1 MIMRNILLTFRKLRK
16 NKTATSLGIASLV
29 VGLVCVM
36 YIFLWI
42 TDEISY
48 DRFHANSERIFGV
61 HAYLKGE
68 NGFNFEGCPPAVGH
82 ALKNDFPEVENS
94 CRYFPPRWEFL
105 VSYNNQ
111 KFMERIA
118 MAEFSL
124 FDIFSFPFV
133 QGGKGEENV
142 ANKIILTESAAKRYF
157 GTENPVG
164 KVVVFDNKASYTV
177 TGVIRDIPAN
187 SSIQFSAVLPLET
200 LCTLFNNPNFLNTW
214 YNNSITTYGLLRS
227 SGDYEKIASAI
238 TNRIQKEIPES
249 ISLLRAYQFK
259 NKYLYKQNH
268 IRNVHIFSLIALL
281 VLITAILNFIN
292 LSTAR
297 SQKSAKES
305 ALRKIVGATRR
316 DLIRLIYS
324 DIAIVCLM
332 AFLAALILAFA
343 GLPIFNQ
350 LVDKNI
356 RFSILFSFTPL
367 LAIVLI
373 YAFTVLLSGSYPA
386 FLLSSS
392 RQSLVAGHQSVKGEK
407 RFRNVLVI
415 TQFIVS
421 MILLSS
427 TLIIGKQTRYMK
439 NMDIGLAKDEVLY
452 VQLKGQLR
460 KQYEVLKSEI
470 SRLPGV
476 ASTCVTSAVPPRIGN
491 NGEGWNWNG
500 KNPDFKP
507 LVTNWYADEDV
518 LKAFQITIREG
529 AVFSLNPNEIMINK
543 RFADLIGWNQFE
555 GVTISNNGTNYQIK
569 GVINDFN
576 IETLYEATKPLVI
589 FPMNGIEDWSQ
600 YYLMIRLGSPN
611 VGQTL
616 EQIGKI
622 CEKIEPKY
630 PVNYAFL
637 NDEYNK
643 LIKSELVLTQ
653 LISIFSV
660 FAIIVL
666 SLGLLGLIM
675 FLAEQ
680 KTKEISIRKYLGE
693 EILSIVKHF
702 MKPFLLS
709 GIIASLVSIPIT
721 WYFMNQWLQNYAY
734 RIDVDIWLLILSASF
749 IICIALASVVWHSWK
764 AATRNPVDAL
774 RYE

>member
-1 MIMRNILLTFRKLRK
+1 MIMKTILLTFRKLRK

-29 VGLVCVM
+29 VGLVCVI

-68 NGFNFEGCPPAVGH
+68 NGFNFEGCPPAVGP

-94 CRYFPPRWEFL
+94 CRYFPPHWEFL
-105 VSYNNQ
+105 ISYNNQ
-111 KFMERIA
+111 KFMEQIA

-142 ANKIILTESAAKRYF
+142 ANKVILTESTAKRYF

-177 TGVIRDIPAN
+177 AGVIRDIPAN
-187 SSIQFSAVLPLET
+187 SSFQFDVVLPIET
-200 LCTLFNNPNFLNTW
+200 LPTLFNNPNFLNTW
-214 YNNSITTYGLLRS
+214 YNNSITTYGLLRN
-227 SGDYEKIASAI
+227 SGDYDKIASAI
-238 TNRIQKEIPES
+238 TNRLQKEIPES
-249 ISLLRAYQFK
+249 ISLLKAYQFK

-268 IRNVHIFSLIALL
+268 IRNVQIFSLIALL

-305 ALRKIVGATRR
+305 ALRKIVGATLR

-343 GLPIFNQ
+343 GLPLFNQ

-356 RFSILFSFTPL
+356 HFPILFSFTPL

-373 YAFTVLLSGSYPA
+373 YAFTLLLSGSYPA

-392 RQSLVAGHQSVKGEK
+392 RLSLIAGHQSVKREK

-415 TQFIVS
+415 TQFVVS

-439 NMDIGLAKDEVLY
+439 NMDVGLAKDEVLY
-452 VQLKGQLR
+452 VQLKGQHR

-476 ASTCVTSAVPPRIGN
+476 ASACVTSGIPTGIGN
-491 NGEGWNWNG
+491 NDEGWNWDG

-507 LVTNWYADEDV
+507 LVSRWNADVDM
-518 LKAFQITIREG
+518 LKTFQITLNEG
-529 AVFSLNPNEIMINK
+529 SVFSRNPNEILINK
-543 RFADLIGWNQFE
+543 SFADLIGWNQFE
-555 GVTISNNGTNYQIK
+555 GKTISNYGTNYQIK
-569 GVINDFN
+569 GVIKDFN
-576 IETLYEATKPLVI
+576 FNTLYKTTQPLAI

-600 YYLMIRLGSPN
+600 YYLMIRLGSFN
-611 VGQTL
+611 IGQTL

-643 LIKSELVLTQ
+643 LIKPELNLARLVT
-653 LISIFSV
+653 IFSV

-666 SLGLLGLIM
+666 SLGLLGFIM

-693 EILSIVKHF
+693 EILSILKYF

-734 RIDVDIWLLILSASF
+734 RIDLDIWLLILSTSF

-764 AATRNPVDAL
+764 AATRNPVEAL